1 MSIEVMSAVWNRYP
15 VGGGQLL
22 VALALADEA
31 NVHGC
36 NVFPSVARIAARAK
50 LQARS
55 VQRIMG
61 QMVASGW
68 LQVVHV
74 SSGRRGDTNHYR
86 ISPEWLAG
94 GECIA
99 PAADVVRAT
108 LPKSPKAPTKGAK
121 AAPFADGFD
130 AQHMPAT
137 GDILSPVPPV
147 DNPVQNPPTGDIL
160 SPVRVTPR
168 CLTGDLGVTQPGIT
182 PIPNTKTPL
191 PPKGGQTDSNSQNRQ
206 TGTTPPQH
214 PAAIASAHAPGT
226 HPGFESFK
234 AAYPRWRSEGLA
246 RREWNSLKPSPEMQ
260 RTLLAALAEQARC
273 DEWQREAG
281 RFIPKPSVWL
291 ARECWAD
298 DVQSRTTA
306 PPHQSAT
313 PLPAPVV
320 LSPKQMAANR
330 KRAGE
335 LLAQTRA
342 ALAARE
348 LQGVGPARELRGA
361 SA

>member
-36 NVFPSVARIAARAK
+36 NVFPSVARIASRAK

-108 LPKSPKAPTKGAK
+108 LPKSPKAR
-121 AAPFADGFD
+121 GFD
-130 AQHMPAT
+130 AQHMPST

-160 SPVRVTPR
+160 SPVRVTSR

-214 PAAIASAHAPGT
+214 PANT
-226 HPGFESFK
+226 WPGFDAFK
-234 AAYPRWRSEGLA
+234 AAFPRWRAEALA
-246 RREWNSLKPSPEMQ
+246 RREWNSLKPSPELQ
-260 RTLLAALAEQARC
+260 RTLLAALAMQARC
-273 DEWQREAG
+273 DEWHREAG
-281 RFIPKPSVWL
+281 RYIPKPSVWL

-298 DVQSRTTA
+298 QVETTPPVQHA
-306 PPHQSAT
+306 PA

-320 LSPKQMAANR
+320 LSPEQMAANR
-330 KRAGE
+330 HRAGE

-342 ALAARE
+342 AIAARE
-348 LQGVGPARELRGA
+348 LQGAGA
-361 SA
+361 